1 MSTPIETNTEE
12 LQEILQTVYNL
23 PNRNSGGGSSEP
35 DLIIIPTENF
45 DFAPDNSD
53 NRDYN
58 IKKISFDSESVI
70 STYEKLAAGKDVR
83 VALTGHLTLN
93 SYSPP
98 IMTTAQAERV
108 LVYDETVDSRGKFLV
123 VRFTIACNYFFLSV
137 DGTDTCFEYRFLI
150 NPTGEVTLDA
160 AAFWSNI

>member
-150 NPTGEVTLDA
+150 NPTGEVILDA